1 MSKPKSEEKERIAA
15 LTELRKEKWRAVFK
29 ANLSVLKGIRDDPDA
44 KDKDRIEAARVMGR
58 MMDVLSP
65 EKIQQSTTGKTSSTP
80 WYEEKLSEEDQ
91 ADIDR
96 IINSVKPN

>member
-65 EKIQQSTTGKTSSTP
+65 EKVTQTPGGKSP
-80 WYEEKLSEEDQ
+80 DKWWEEDLSESDRNS
-91 ADIDR
+91 IDTT
-96 IINSVKPN
+96 IDSVKPN